1 MSNVWQSCH
10 NWTLRVEYN
19 VLIETFVSEKN
30 LFLNPCLQ
38 SLSAK
43 FPQFGD
49 KINGRNDKTA
59 FYGSAKVFRQNIFR
73 KTHFSCQLWTLGW
86 KQWHPEKNYRQGC
99 WRCTLYVQGN
109 DFKIFS
115 FSRSNFHFSILL
127 RLLDFRLFAAGK
139 RFFFFGEVFATR
151 LLKVYSRCSEEHFRE
166 KKLIFC
172 EKLIIFAVFRLR
184 KLLNFFL
191 RHFLFFQRI
200 SEIWWKFFSRVPK
213 IAFYQTRGLFLGRPF
228 FVKTES
234 VFGNWQN
241 KLQL

>member
-1 MSNVWQSCH
+1 MAGMTKLRSTVRQKSFGKTFLGKLTFLVNCGLWGENSDIRRKIIVRGVGGVLYMSRGTISRFFLFPGQTFIFLSFWDF
-10 NWTLRVEYN
+10 WT
-19 VLIETFVSEKN
+19 
-30 LFLNPCLQ
+30 
-38 SLSAK
+38 
-43 FPQFGD
+43 FGFSQLE
-49 KINGRNDKTA
+49 ND
-59 FYGSAKVFRQNIFR
+59 Y
-73 KTHFSCQLWTLGW
+73 
-86 KQWHPEKNYRQGC
+86 
-99 WRCTLYVQGN
+99 
-109 DFKIFS
+109 
-115 FSRSNFHFSILL
+115 
-127 RLLDFRLFAAGK
+127 
-139 RFFFFGEVFATR
+139 FFFGEVFATR
-151 LLKVYSRCSEEHFRE
+151 LSKVYSRCSEEHFRE